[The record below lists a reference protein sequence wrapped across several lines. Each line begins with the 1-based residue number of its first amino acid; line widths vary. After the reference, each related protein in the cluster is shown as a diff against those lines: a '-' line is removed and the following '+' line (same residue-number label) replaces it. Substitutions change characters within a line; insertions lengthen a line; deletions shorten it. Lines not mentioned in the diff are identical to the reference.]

1 MAHIYVFSPSSA
13 VRDKAA
19 FRRGVARLK
28 ALGHEVEVD
37 AAALSAYQRFAGD
50 DESRLAAITRASA
63 SGADIAIISRGGYGL
78 TRLLPQLPYK
88 AMAKAVA
95 QGTQFVGFSD
105 FSAFQASLYA
115 RHSAPTWS
123 GPDVVADWGR
133 EEVDDIM
140 QDTFQDLT
148 LGQNEGA
155 GWRLPVRD
163 TRAVTHRPDGFW
175 AKKAT
180 LWGGNLSVL
189 TSLIGT
195 PYFPEIRGGIL
206 YLEDLAEHPYRI
218 ERMLTQW
225 LHAGI
230 LAHQKAIV
238 LGAFTHYALVSHDA
252 GFQINTVVDRLRQH
266 IKVPVLTGLPFGHV
280 ATKVCLPFGAQAQL
294 MVQGRDAL
302 LLWTDG

>member
-19 FRRGVARLK
+19 FRRGVSRLK

-37 AAALSAYQRFAGD
+37 AAALSAHQRFAGD
-50 DESRLAAITRASA
+50 DEARLAAITRASA

-78 TRLLPQLPYK
+78 TRLLPHLPYK
-88 AMAKAVA
+88 AMAKAVD

-105 FSAFQASLYA
+105 FSALQAALYT
-115 RHSAPTWS
+115 RHSSRTWS
-123 GPDVVADWGR
+123 GPDMVADWGR
-133 EEVDDIM
+133 EELDDIM
-140 QDTFQDLT
+140 QDTFQDLA

-155 GWRLPVRD
+155 GWRLPLRD
-163 TRAVTHRPDGFW
+163 TRALTHRSDGFW

-189 TSLIGT
+189 TSRIGT
-195 PYFPEIRGGIL
+195 PYFPDIRGGIL
-206 YLEDLAEHPYRI
+206 FLEDLAEHPYRI

-225 LHAGI
+225 MHAGI
-230 LAHQKAIV
+230 LARQKAIV
-238 LGAFTHYALVSHDA
+238 LGAFTHYALSKHDA
-252 GFQINTVVDRLRQH
+252 GFQINTVVDRLRQQ
-266 IKVPVLTGLPFGHV
+266 IKVPVLTGLPYGHV

-302 LLWTDG
+302 LLWTD

>member
-37 AAALSAYQRFAGD
+37 ASALSAHQRFAGD
-50 DESRLAAITRASA
+50 DETRLAAITRASA

-105 FSAFQASLYA
+105 FSSLQAALYT
-115 RHSAPTWS
+115 RHASPTWS

-133 EEVDDIM
+133 EELDDIM
-140 QDTFQDLT
+140 QDTFQDLA

-155 GWRLPVRD
+155 GWHLPLSD

-195 PYFPEIRGGIL
+195 PYFPDIRGGIL

-218 ERMLTQW
+218 ERMLSQW

-230 LAHQKAIV
+230 LARQKAIV

-252 GFQINTVVDRLRQH
+252 GFQINTVVDRLRQQ
-266 IKVPVLTGLPFGHV
+266 IKVPVLTGLPFGHL

-302 LLWTDG
+302 LLWTD

>member
-1 MAHIYVFSPSSA
+1 MAHIYVFSPSSS

-37 AAALSAYQRFAGD
+37 AAALSAHQRFAGD
-50 DESRLAAITRASA
+50 DETRLAAITRASF

-140 QDTFQDLT
+140 QDTFQDLA

-163 TRAVTHRPDGFW
+163 TRAMTHRPDGVW
-175 AKKAT
+175 AKNAT

-195 PYFPEIRGGIL
+195 PYFPDIRGGIL

-230 LAHQKAIV
+230 LARQKAIV
-238 LGAFTHYALVSHDA
+238 LGAFTHYKLSSHDA
-252 GFQINTVVDRLRQH
+252 GFQINTVVDRLRQQL
-266 IKVPVLTGLPFGHV
+266 KVPVLTGLPYGHV
-280 ATKVCLPFGAQAQL
+280 ATKVCLPFGVQAQL

-302 LLWTDG
+302 ILWTD

>member
-37 AAALSAYQRFAGD
+37 AAALSAHQRFAGD
-50 DESRLAAITRASA
+50 DEARLAAITRASA

-105 FSAFQASLYA
+105 FSAFQAALYA

-140 QDTFQDLT
+140 QDTFQDLA

-238 LGAFTHYALVSHDA
+238 LGGFTHYSLFKHDA
-252 GFQINTVVDRLRQH
+252 GFQFNTVVDRLRQQ

>member
-1 MAHIYVFSPSSA
+1 MAHVYVYSPSSA

-37 AAALSAYQRFAGD
+37 AAALSAHQRFAGD
-50 DESRLAAITRASA
+50 DETRLAAITRASA

-88 AMAKAVA
+88 AIAKAVA

-105 FSAFQASLYA
+105 FSAFQAALYA

-140 QDTFQDLT
+140 QDTFQDLA

-155 GWRLPVRD
+155 GWLLPVRD
-163 TRAVTHRPDGFW
+163 TRALTYRPDGFW

-252 GFQINTVVDRLRQH
+252 GFQINTVVDRLRQLL
-266 IKVPVLTGLPFGHV
+266 KVPVLTGLPFGHV

>member
-19 FRRGVARLK
+19 FRRGIARLK

-37 AAALSAYQRFAGD
+37 EAALSAHQRFAGD
-50 DESRLAAITRASA
+50 DETRLAAITRASV

-88 AMAKAVA
+88 AIAKAVV

-105 FSAFQASLYA
+105 FSAFQAALFA
-115 RHSAPTWS
+115 RQSTLTWS

-133 EEVDDIM
+133 EEIDDIM
-140 QDTFQDLT
+140 QDTFQDLA

-155 GWRLPVRD
+155 GWRLPLRD
-163 TRAVTHRPDGFW
+163 TRAVSYRPDGVW

-195 PYFPEIRGGIL
+195 PYFPDIRGGIL

-230 LAHQKAIV
+230 LARQKAIV
-238 LGAFTHYALVSHDA
+238 LGAFTHYALSSHDA
-252 GFQINTVVDRLRQH
+252 GFQINTVVDRLRH
-266 IKVPVLTGLPFGHV
+266 ELKVPVLTGLPYGHV

-302 LLWTDG
+302 LLWTD

>member
-28 ALGHEVEVD
+28 ALGHDVEVD
-37 AAALSAYQRFAGD
+37 ASALSAHQRFAGD
-50 DESRLAAITRASA
+50 DEARLAAITRASA

-105 FSAFQASLYA
+105 FSSLQAALYT
-115 RHSAPTWS
+115 RHASPTWS

-133 EEVDDIM
+133 EELDDIM
-140 QDTFQDLT
+140 QDTFQDLA

-155 GWRLPVRD
+155 GWHLPLSD

-230 LAHQKAIV
+230 LARQKAIV
-238 LGAFTHYALVSHDA
+238 LGAFTHYALSSHDA
-252 GFQINTVVDRLRQH
+252 GFQINTVVDRLRQQ
-266 IKVPVLTGLPFGHV
+266 IKVPVLTGLPYGHV

-302 LLWTDG
+302 ILWTD

>member
-19 FRRGVARLK
+19 FRLGVARLK
-28 ALGHEVEVD
+28 ALGHEVEID
-37 AAALSAYQRFAGD
+37 PAALTSQQRFAGD
-50 DESRLAAITRASA
+50 DATRLAAISRASA

-78 TRLLPQLPYK
+78 TRLLPYLPHK
-88 AMAKAVA
+88 AIAKAVA

-105 FSAFQASLYA
+105 FSAFQAALYA
-115 RHSAPTWS
+115 RQKSPTWS

-133 EEVDDIM
+133 EEIDDIM
-140 QDTFQDLT
+140 QDTFQDLA

-155 GWRLPVRD
+155 GWRLPARD
-163 TRAVTHRPDGFW
+163 TRAVSHRPDGFW
-175 AKKAT
+175 AKNAT

-195 PYFPEIRGGIL
+195 PYFPDIRGGIL
-206 YLEDLAEHPYRI
+206 YFEDVAEHPYRI

-230 LAHQKAIV
+230 LARQKAIV

-252 GFQINTVVDRLRQH
+252 GFQINTVVDRLRQQL
-266 IKVPVLTGLPFGHV
+266 KVPVLTGLPHGHV
-280 ATKVCLPFGAQAQL
+280 ATKVCLPFGAKAQL
-294 MVQGRDAL
+294 MVQGREAL
-302 LLWTDG
+302 LLWTD

>member
-1 MAHIYVFSPSSA
+1 MANIYVFSPSSA

-37 AAALSAYQRFAGD
+37 AAALSAHQRFAGD
-50 DESRLAAITRASA
+50 DETRLAAITRASA

-88 AMAKAVA
+88 AIAKAVA

-105 FSAFQASLYA
+105 FSAFQAALYS
-115 RHSAPTWS
+115 RHSTPTWS

-133 EEVDDIM
+133 EELDDIM
-140 QDTFQDLT
+140 QDTFQDLA

-163 TRAVTHRPDGFW
+163 TRAVSHRSDGVW

-189 TSLIGT
+189 TSMIGT
-195 PYFPEIRGGIL
+195 PYFPDIRGGIL

-230 LAHQKAIV
+230 FARQKAIV
-238 LGAFTHYALVSHDA
+238 LGAFTHYALSSHDA
-252 GFQINTVVDRLRQH
+252 GFQINTVVDRLRH
-266 IKVPVLTGLPFGHV
+266 ELKVPVLTGLPYGHV

-302 LLWTDG
+302 LLWTD

>member
-19 FRRGVARLK
+19 FRRGVSRLK

-37 AAALSAYQRFAGD
+37 AAALSAHQRFAGD
-50 DESRLAAITRASA
+50 DETRLAAITRASA

-88 AMAKAVA
+88 AIAKAVV

-105 FSAFQASLYA
+105 FSAFQAALYA
-115 RHSAPTWS
+115 LTWS

-133 EEVDDIM
+133 EELDDIM
-140 QDTFQDLT
+140 QDTFQDLA

-163 TRAVTHRPDGFW
+163 TRAVSHRPDGVW

-189 TSLIGT
+189 TSMIGT
-195 PYFPEIRGGIL
+195 PYFPDIRGGIL
-206 YLEDLAEHPYRI
+206 YFEDLAEHPYRI

-230 LAHQKAIV
+230 LARQKAIV
-238 LGAFTHYALVSHDA
+238 LGAFTHYALSSHDA
-252 GFQINTVVDRLRQH
+252 GFQINTVVDRLRQQL
-266 IKVPVLTGLPFGHV
+266 KVPVLTGLPYGHV
-280 ATKVCLPFGAQAQL
+280 ATKVCLPFGSQAQL

-302 LLWTDG
+302 LLWTD

>member
-19 FRRGVARLK
+19 FRRGVSRLK

-37 AAALSAYQRFAGD
+37 AAALSAHQRFAGD
-50 DESRLAAITRASA
+50 DEARLAAITRASA

-78 TRLLPQLPYK
+78 TRLLPHLPYK
-88 AMAKAVA
+88 AMAKAVD

-105 FSAFQASLYA
+105 FSALQAALYT
-115 RHSAPTWS
+115 RHSSRTWS
-123 GPDVVADWGR
+123 GPDMVADWGR
-133 EEVDDIM
+133 EELDDIM
-140 QDTFQDLT
+140 QDTFQDLA
-148 LGQNEGA
+148 LCQNEGA

-163 TRAVTHRPDGFW
+163 TRALTHRPDGVW
-175 AKKAT
+175 AKNAT

-189 TSLIGT
+189 TSMIGT

-230 LAHQKAIV
+230 LASQKAIV
-238 LGAFTHYALVSHDA
+238 LGAFTHYALSKHDA
-252 GFQINTVVDRLRQH
+252 GFQINTVVDRLRQQ
-266 IKVPVLTGLPFGHV
+266 IKVPVLTGLPYGHV

-302 LLWTDG
+302 LLWTD

>member
-19 FRRGVARLK
+19 FRRGVSRLK

-37 AAALSAYQRFAGD
+37 AAALSAHQRFAGD
-50 DESRLAAITRASA
+50 DETRLAAITRASA

-78 TRLLPQLPYK
+78 TRLLPQLPHK
-88 AMAKAVA
+88 AIAKAVA

-105 FSAFQASLYA
+105 FSAFQAALFA
-115 RHSAPTWS
+115 RQSTPTWS

-133 EEVDDIM
+133 EELDDIM
-140 QDTFQDLT
+140 QDTFQDLA

-163 TRAVTHRPDGFW
+163 TRAVSHRPDGVW

-189 TSLIGT
+189 TSMIGT
-195 PYFPEIRGGIL
+195 PYFPAIRGGIL
-206 YLEDLAEHPYRI
+206 YFEDLAEHPYRI

-230 LAHQKAIV
+230 LARQKAIV
-238 LGAFTHYALVSHDA
+238 LGAFTHYALSSHDA
-252 GFQINTVVDRLRQH
+252 GFQINTVVDRLRQQL
-266 IKVPVLTGLPFGHV
+266 KVPVLTGLPFGHV

-302 LLWTDG
+302 LLWTD

>member
-1 MAHIYVFSPSSA
+1 MAHVYVFSPSSA

-19 FRRGVARLK
+19 FRRGVSRLK
-28 ALGHEVEVD
+28 SLGHEVEID
-37 AAALSAYQRFAGD
+37 PAALTSQQRFAGD
-50 DESRLAAITRASA
+50 DATRFSAISRAAA

-88 AMAKAVA
+88 AIAKAVA

-105 FSAFQASLYA
+105 FSAFQAALYA
-115 RHSAPTWS
+115 RYSSLTWS
-123 GPDVVADWGR
+123 GPDMVADWGR
-133 EEVDDIM
+133 EELDDIM
-140 QDTFQDLT
+140 QDTFQDLA

-155 GWRLPVRD
+155 GWLLPVRD
-163 TRAVTHRPDGFW
+163 TRALTHRPDGFGV
-175 AKKAT
+175 KKAT

-195 PYFPEIRGGIL
+195 PYFPDIRGGIL

-218 ERMLTQW
+218 ERMMTQW

-230 LAHQKAIV
+230 LARQKAIV
-238 LGAFTHYALVSHDA
+238 LGAFTHYTLSSHDA
-252 GFQINTVVDRLRQH
+252 GFQINTVVDRLRQQL
-266 IKVPVLTGLPFGHV
+266 KVPVLTGLPFGHV

-302 LLWTDG
+302 LLWTD

>member
-19 FRRGVARLK
+19 LRRGVARLK
-28 ALGHEVEVD
+28 ALGHEVEIDV
-37 AAALSAYQRFAGD
+37 AALSAQQRFAGD
-50 DESRLAAITRASA
+50 DITRLAAISRAAA
-63 SGADIAIISRGGYGL
+63 SGANIAIISRGGYGL
-78 TRLLPQLPYK
+78 TRLLPQLPFK
-88 AMAKAVA
+88 AIAKAVT

-105 FSAFQASLYA
+105 FSAFQAALYA
-115 RHSAPTWS
+115 RHSTQTWS

-133 EEVDDIM
+133 EELDDIM
-140 QDTFQDLT
+140 HDTFQDLA

-163 TRAVTHRPDGFW
+163 TRAVTHRQDGFW

-195 PYFPEIRGGIL
+195 PYFPDIRGGIL

-230 LAHQKAIV
+230 LARQKAIV
-238 LGAFTHYALVSHDA
+238 LGAFTHYKLSSHDA
-252 GFQINTVVDRLRQH
+252 GFQINTVVDRLRQQL
-266 IKVPVLTGLPFGHV
+266 KVPVLTGLPFGHV

-294 MVQGRDAL
+294 MVHDRDAL
-302 LLWTDG
+302 LLWTD

>member
-1 MAHIYVFSPSSA
+1 
-13 VRDKAA
+13 
-19 FRRGVARLK
+19 
-28 ALGHEVEVD
+28 
-37 AAALSAYQRFAGD
+37 
-50 DESRLAAITRASA
+50 
-63 SGADIAIISRGGYGL
+63 
-78 TRLLPQLPYK
+78 
-88 AMAKAVA
+88 MAKAVA

-105 FSAFQASLYA
+105 FSSLQAALYT
-115 RHSAPTWS
+115 RHASPTWS

-133 EEVDDIM
+133 EELDDIM
-140 QDTFQDLT
+140 QDTFQDLA

-155 GWRLPVRD
+155 GWHLPLSD

-180 LWGGNLSVL
+180 LWGGNLSVM

-230 LAHQKAIV
+230 LARQKAIV
-238 LGAFTHYALVSHDA
+238 LGAFTHYALSSHDA
-252 GFQINTVVDRLRQH
+252 GFQINTVVDRLRQQ
-266 IKVPVLTGLPFGHV
+266 IKVPVLTALPYGHV

-302 LLWTDG
+302 ILWTD

>member
-19 FRRGVARLK
+19 FRRGVSRLK

-37 AAALSAYQRFAGD
+37 AAALSAHQRFAGD
-50 DESRLAAITRASA
+50 DETRLAAITRASA

-78 TRLLPQLPYK
+78 TRLLPQLPHK
-88 AMAKAVA
+88 AIAKAVA

-105 FSAFQASLYA
+105 FSAFQAALFA
-115 RHSAPTWS
+115 RQSTLTWS

-133 EEVDDIM
+133 EELDDIM
-140 QDTFQDLT
+140 QDTFQDLA

-163 TRAVTHRPDGFW
+163 TRAVSHRPDGVW

-189 TSLIGT
+189 TSMIGT
-195 PYFPEIRGGIL
+195 PYFPDIRGGIL

-230 LAHQKAIV
+230 LARQKAIV
-238 LGAFTHYALVSHDA
+238 LGAFTHYKLYSHDA
-252 GFQINTVVDRLRQH
+252 GFQFNTVVDRLRQQL
-266 IKVPVLTGLPFGHV
+266 KVPVLTGLPYGHV
-280 ATKVCLPFGAQAQL
+280 ATKVCLPFGSQAQL

-302 LLWTDG
+302 LLWTD

>member
-19 FRRGVARLK
+19 FRRGIARLK
-28 ALGHEVEVD
+28 ALGHDVEIDV
-37 AAALSAYQRFAGD
+37 AALSAHQRFAGD
-50 DESRLAAITRASA
+50 DETRLAAITRASA

-88 AMAKAVA
+88 AIAKAVV

-105 FSAFQASLYA
+105 FSAFQAALYA
-115 RHSAPTWS
+115 RQSTLTWS

-133 EEVDDIM
+133 EELDDIM
-140 QDTFQDLT
+140 QDTFQDLA

-155 GWRLPVRD
+155 GWRLPLRD
-163 TRAVTHRPDGFW
+163 TRAVSHRSDGVW

-180 LWGGNLSVL
+180 LWGGSLSVL
-189 TSLIGT
+189 TSMIGT
-195 PYFPEIRGGIL
+195 PYFPDIRGGIL

-230 LAHQKAIV
+230 LARQKAIV
-238 LGAFTHYALVSHDA
+238 LGAFTHYALSSHDA
-252 GFQINTVVDRLRQH
+252 GFQINTVVDRLRQQL
-266 IKVPVLTGLPFGHV
+266 KVPVLTGLPYGHV
-280 ATKVCLPFGAQAQL
+280 ATKVCLPFGSQAQL

-302 LLWTDG
+302 LLWTD

>member
-28 ALGHEVEVD
+28 ALGHEVEID
-37 AAALSAYQRFAGD
+37 PAALSAQQRFAGD
-50 DESRLAAITRASA
+50 DATRLSAISRASA

-78 TRLLPQLPYK
+78 TRLLPQLPFK
-88 AMAKAVA
+88 AIAKAVT

-105 FSAFQASLYA
+105 FSAFQAALYA
-115 RHSAPTWS
+115 RHSTQTWS

-133 EEVDDIM
+133 EELDDIM
-140 QDTFQDLT
+140 QDTFQDLA

-155 GWRLPVRD
+155 GWRLPLRD
-163 TRAVTHRPDGFW
+163 TRALTHRPDGFW

-195 PYFPEIRGGIL
+195 PYFPDISGGIL
-206 YLEDLAEHPYRI
+206 FLEDLAEHPYRI

-230 LAHQKAIV
+230 LARQKAIV
-238 LGAFTHYALVSHDA
+238 LGAFTHYTLSSHDA
-252 GFQINTVVDRLRQH
+252 GFQINTVVDRLRQQL
-266 IKVPVLTGLPFGHV
+266 KVPVLTGLPYGHV

-302 LLWTDG
+302 LLWTD

>member
-1 MAHIYVFSPSSA
+1 MAHVYVFSPSSA

-19 FRRGVARLK
+19 FRRGVSRLK
-28 ALGHEVEVD
+28 ALGHEVEID
-37 AAALSAYQRFAGD
+37 PAALTSQQRFAGD
-50 DESRLAAITRASA
+50 DATRLAAISRAAA

-88 AMAKAVA
+88 AIAKAVA

-105 FSAFQASLYA
+105 FSAFQAALHA
-115 RHSAPTWS
+115 RHSSLTWS
-123 GPDVVADWGR
+123 GPDMVADWGR
-133 EEVDDIM
+133 EELDDIM
-140 QDTFQDLT
+140 QDTFQDLA

-155 GWRLPVRD
+155 GWQLPVRD
-163 TRAVTHRPDGFW
+163 TRALTHRPDGFW
-175 AKKAT
+175 VKKAT

-195 PYFPEIRGGIL
+195 PYFPDIRGGIL

-230 LAHQKAIV
+230 LARQKAIV
-238 LGAFTHYALVSHDA
+238 LGAFTHYTLSSHDA
-252 GFQINTVVDRLRQH
+252 GFQINTVVDRLRQQL
-266 IKVPVLTGLPFGHV
+266 KVPVLTGLPFGHV
-280 ATKVCLPFGAQAQL
+280 ATKVCLHFGAQAQL

-302 LLWTDG
+302 LLWTD

>member
-105 FSAFQASLYA
+105 FSAFQAALYA

-140 QDTFQDLT
+140 QDTFQDLA

-175 AKKAT
+175 AKKAR
-180 LWGGNLSVL
+180 LWGGSLSVL

-238 LGAFTHYALVSHDA
+238 LGGFTHYSLFKHDA
-252 GFQINTVVDRLRQH
+252 GFQFNTVVDRLRQQ

>member
-37 AAALSAYQRFAGD
+37 AAALSAHQRFAGD
-50 DESRLAAITRASA
+50 DATRLAAITRASA
-63 SGADIAIISRGGYGL
+63 SGANIAIISRGGYGL

-140 QDTFQDLT
+140 QDTFQDLA

-252 GFQINTVVDRLRQH
+252 GFQFNTVVDRLRQQL
-266 IKVPVLTGLPFGHV
+266 KVPVLTGLPFGHV
-280 ATKVCLPFGAQAQL
+280 ATKVCLPFGAQGQL

>member
-1 MAHIYVFSPSSA
+1 MARIYVFSPSSA
-13 VRDKAA
+13 VRDKTA
-19 FRRGVARLK
+19 FRRGLNRLR

-37 AAALSAYQRFAGD
+37 PAALQSAQRFAGD
-50 DESRLAAITRASA
+50 DATRLAAIARAA
-63 SGADIAIISRGGYGL
+63 HSGADIALIARGGYGL

-88 AMAKAVA
+88 AIAKAA
-95 QGTQFVGFSD
+95 ARGTQFVGFSD
-105 FSAFQASLYA
+105 FSAFQ
-115 RHSAPTWS
+115 SAVYVKQGLATWS

-133 EEVDDIM
+133 ETLNDIM
-140 QDTFQDLT
+140 QDTFQDLA

-155 GWRLPVRD
+155 GWRLPPRD
-163 TRAVTHRPDGFW
+163 PRADTHRIDGVW

-195 PYFPEIRGGIL
+195 PYLPDVRDGIL
-206 YLEDLAEHPYRI
+206 YFEDVAEHPYRI

-230 LAHQKAIV
+230 LAKQKAIV
-238 LGAFTHYALVSHDA
+238 LGAFTHYTLTPHDS
-252 GFQINTVVDRLRQH
+252 GFQFNSVVDRLRQM
-266 IKVPVLTGLPFGHV
+266 IKVPVLTGLPMGHV
-280 ATKVCLPFGAQAQL
+280 ATKVCLPFGSQVQL

-302 LLWTDG
+302 MLWPN